1 MKNIVIRIEKPVN
14 SKADFTWDDHGYS
27 LMCKITY
34 LAANPSKVLNLS
46 EKLDLQFNIREH
58 NYILTGG
65 FFEMML
71 DPQKRIIDWSIY
83 TNPKQWIRTERTFE
97 EAVPASARI
106 DAEFDENGRTS
117 MGEPKEFHEP
127 IRGAFYLSW
136 AQSSTWYEIAP
147 GMALGVTEQN
157 HLAELRLDGFFLPEV
172 EQKVERLSLWKKLRQ
187 LI

>member
-1 MKNIVIRIEKPVN
+1 MKNTTVRVGEEIN
-14 SKADFTWDDHGYS
+14 SISNVDWDGRGNS
-27 LMCKITY
+27 IMCDIKYISNESTKT
-34 LAANPSKVLNLS
+34 LTLS
-46 EKLDLQFNIREH
+46 ENLDRQFNITEP
-58 NYILTGG
+58 NYFLIGG

-71 DPQKRIIDWSIY
+71 DPQKRIIDWSIR
-83 TNPKQWIRTERTFE
+83 TNPKQWIRGERGFE
-97 EAVPASARI
+97 EAAPATAFI
-106 DAEFDENGRTS
+106 DADFDEDARAYID
-117 MGEPKEFHEP
+117 EPTKFYEP
-127 IRGAFYLSW
+127 VRGALYLSW